1 MRPHRLGIVSD
12 THGETLPDVVDVLKS
27 AAVDLILH
35 AGDIGAETV
44 LSALE
49 EIAPVVAVA
58 GNGDESLYHRYPWN
72 LRLHFGK
79 RRIFLCHW
87 YNNFGR
93 IHPAYEQVVREWEPH
108 ALVYGHTHEA
118 MVERWGETLFVN
130 PGYAGPPEPARERSV
145 ATLELATLRACIHWL
160 QD

>member
-12 THGETLPDVVDVLKS
+12 THGETLPDVVDVLRS

-44 LSALE
+44 LFALE

-58 GNGDESLYHRYPWN
+58 GNGDESLYHRYPWS
-72 LRLHFGK
+72 LRLHFGEG
-79 RRIFLCHW
+79 RIFLCHW

-93 IHPAYEQVVREWEPH
+93 IHPAYEQVVQEWVPQEAGGLPGLFLLKTVIPAFCLLLGLQGL
-108 ALVYGHTHEA
+108 ALVGRSLLVLSGHRGFAPKEDETHGT
-118 MVERWGETLFVN
+118 V
-130 PGYAGPPEPARERSV
+130 
-145 ATLELATLRACIHWL
+145 
-160 QD
+160 